1 MNRSIWKGPNVFID
15 FEIKSH
21 KVIFISRNVKITPMF
36 LGLNFKVY
44 NGKKYINLFVVESM
58 MGHKFGEFVSS
69 RAPFTFKKKN

>member
-21 KVIFISRNVKITPMF
+21 KIIFISRNVRITPMF

-44 NGKKYINLFVVESM
+44 NGKKYINVLVVESM
-58 MGHKFGEFVSS
+58 IGHKFGEFAPS
-69 RAPFTFKKKN
+69 RASFVFKKKS